1 MKILKADPIGMCF
14 GVRRAI
20 ETLEKALSG
29 GKTVYAIGSPI
40 HNPQEVE
47 RLRAKGLLVVENEET
62 VPEGAVAFIRAH
74 GVAPAVI
81 ERLERKGAT
90 VIDGTCPFVRVVQ
103 TRARELSDAGY
114 HVLILGDEKHPEVAG
129 ILGYVRGSATVI
141 SSVSAFLN
149 STIIQK
155 SGRIPK
161 LGLVSQTTQQHRLLA
176 EVAQAA
182 VGRADELR
190 VFNTICHAT
199 RERQQAVAEL
209 AAKTEGLIVIGGHD
223 SANTAKLCRIARD
236 SGCPAQRIEHAGE
249 LDETWLNGKKS
260 IGVAAGASTP
270 DWLIDQS
277 IRAIEEIAGRQG
289 DVSNE

>member
-1 MKILKADPIGMCF
+1 MNIFKADPIGLCF

-20 ETLEKALSG
+20 NALEEALSG

-47 RLRAKGLLVVENEET
+47 RLRARGLIVVESEDS

-74 GVAPAVI
+74 GVAPTVV
-81 ERLERKGAT
+81 ERLKSKNAT
-90 VIDGTCPFVRVVQ
+90 IIDGTCPFVRVVQ

-149 STIIQK
+149 STIMQK

-176 EVAQAA
+176 EVAEAA

-209 AAKTEGLIVIGGHD
+209 AAKTDGLIIIGGHD

-236 SGCPAQRIEHAGE
+236 SGCPAQWIEHAGE
-249 LDETWLNGKKS
+249 LNEAWLHGKKS

-270 DWLIDQS
+270 DWLIDELIS
-277 IRAIEEIAGRQG
+277 AIEKIAGRQG